1 MFCFGRH
8 WEPREKAYSPIR
20 ALHDGAKPP
29 VLPDKLSQL
38 AKQAVSIAQQSE
50 LGAEIP
56 GFDPDVCIV
65 NFYEKEG
72 KLGMHQDKDEAR
84 ETLLLGL
91 PVVSFSIGDPGV
103 FSYGFSRNEVLGRVD
118 LRSGDVVVF
127 GGEARL
133 VYHGVEGIKVGEGP
147 GEYPG
152 GVRMKQGRLNLTFR

>member
-38 AKQAVSIAQQSE
+38 AKQAVQLAQQSD

-72 KLGMHQDKDEAR
+72 KLGMH
-84 ETLLLGL
+84 
-91 PVVSFSIGDPGV
+91 
-103 FSYGFSRNEVLGRVD
+103 
-118 LRSGDVVVF
+118 
-127 GGEARL
+127 
-133 VYHGVEGIKVGEGP
+133 
-147 GEYPG
+147 
-152 GVRMKQGRLNLTFR
+152 